1 MLTVEELVQ
10 LPRRELAVLFAQ
22 GKPFDPNALEGF
34 AYHGVSLGL
43 PPLAERLTWKTFA
56 KVFVRENA
64 ELVGFNVRCEQTG
77 LAGAVV
83 PQRDRHGAPRTF
95 GPFAVKEQS
104 GGVVL
109 DYGARAPAWHPLAR
123 LRDPLVVLD
132 EANPEVL
139 LGTTRLRLPWGD
151 VQTPSYF
158 TLTRRELWT
167 VAAARRR

>member
-83 PQRDRHGAPRTF
+83 PQPRSPVVSTQAHAP
-95 GPFAVKEQS
+95 Q
-104 GGVVL
+104 
-109 DYGARAPAWHPLAR
+109 
-123 LRDPLVVLD
+123 
-132 EANPEVL
+132 
-139 LGTTRLRLPWGD
+139 LPRPP
-151 VQTPSYF
+151 QRPSQH
-158 TLTRRELWT
+158 W
-167 VAAARRR
+167 